1 MIVGDSVVKHIDVWC
16 LNKRMKSKVSVRSI
30 PGATTKDMIH
40 HVKGCLEDTSPDFII
55 LHHDT
60 NDLNGNIT
68 SEEIADKIL
77 NLPAS
82 IKTSNNQVFV
92 FGLAIKKDK
101 LNKKDNEVNELLKS
115 KCGIMWSKYEHLL
128 GYVEQK

>member
-1 MIVGDSVVKHIDVWC
+1 
-16 LNKRMKSKVSVRSI
+16 MKSKVSARSI

-55 LHHDT
+55 LHYDT
-60 NDLNGNIT
+60 NDLNGNST

-82 IKTSNNQVFV
+82 VKSSKNQVFV
-92 FGLAIKKDK
+92 FGLVIKKDK
-101 LNKKDNEVNELLKS
+101 LNKKGNEINELLKS
-115 KCGIMWSKYEHLL
+115 KCGIMWSKCEHLF

>member
-1 MIVGDSVVKHIDVWC
+1 
-16 LNKRMKSKVSVRSI
+16 
-30 PGATTKDMIH
+30 MIH

-115 KCGIMWSKYEHLL
+115 KCGIMWSKYEHLF